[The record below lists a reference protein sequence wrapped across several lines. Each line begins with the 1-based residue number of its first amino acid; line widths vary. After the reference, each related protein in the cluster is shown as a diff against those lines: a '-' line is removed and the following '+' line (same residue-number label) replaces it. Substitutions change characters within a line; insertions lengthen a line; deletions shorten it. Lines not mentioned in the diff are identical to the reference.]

1 MAPLK
6 DKKKK
11 KRRPRKL
18 TGRPPAGKQI
28 IPVFKTGMNRDI
40 PMGGAGGSQ
49 NLIANLLASRQA
61 QPPASAQVIQ
71 TPDQF
76 KLAQDIKSIKTEQAD
91 IAEEVAIQ
99 KKIRKERADKGL
111 TKAQNRVRLDL
122 LAAEN
127 ERIKAEKMEKM
138 RSEAAETS
146 NKRARPGQTGPAG
159 RAEPNPFEGTG
170 RTTNKAA
177 GGAGV
182 AGEEVPKFDLRTK
195 KGKADYEEYKRR
207 KSFVEKEDI
216 GSSSDSAE
224 EVKMNPD

>member
-76 KLAQDIKSIKTEQAD
+76 KLAQDIKSIRTEQAD

-99 KKIRKERADKGL
+99 KKERKERSDAGTKGIRKEYNTAKKRRVTEEQANAAATEMLKSASNLRRQAEADPKQ
-111 TKAQNRVRLDL
+111 AEV
-122 LAAEN
+122 AA
-127 ERIKAEKMEKM
+127 
-138 RSEAAETS
+138 
-146 NKRARPGQTGPAG
+146 
-159 RAEPNPFEGTG
+159 
-170 RTTNKAA
+170 AA
-177 GGAGV
+177 GGAAKEAHTD
-182 AGEEVPKFDLRTK
+182 AGNVVPEEMAGAPMRTAPKAM
-195 KGKADYEEYKRR
+195 GKHKAGKR
-207 KSFVEKEDI
+207 
-216 GSSSDSAE
+216 ATL
-224 EVKMNPD
+224 PDVTE

>member
-76 KLAQDIKSIKTEQAD
+76 KLAQDIRSIKTEQAD

-99 KKIRKERADKGL
+99 KKERQKRSDAGTTGIRAPYKKRGL
-111 TKAQNRVRLDL
+111 TEEQAK
-122 LAAEN
+122 
-127 ERIKAEKMEKM
+127 
-138 RSEAAETS
+138 AAETEALKTAS
-146 NKRARPGQTGPAG
+146 NLNKQAGAEAKQTEVA
-159 RAEPNPFEGTG
+159 A
-170 RTTNKAA
+170 AA
-177 GGAGV
+177 GGAAKEAHTD
-182 AGEEVPKFDLRTK
+182 AGNMVPAGAPLKIVPKAMGGK
-195 KGKADYEEYKRR
+195 KEGKRA
-207 KSFVEKEDI
+207 SL
-216 GSSSDSAE
+216 
-224 EVKMNPD
+224 PDVTE

>member
-76 KLAQDIKSIKTEQAD
+76 KLAQDIKSIRTEQAD

-99 KKIRKERADKGL
+99 KKERKERSDAGTKGIRAPYKKRGL
-111 TKAQNRVRLDL
+111 TEEQAN
-122 LAAEN
+122 AAATEMLKN
-127 ERIKAEKMEKM
+127 ASNLRRQAE
-138 RSEAAETS
+138 
-146 NKRARPGQTGPAG
+146 
-159 RAEPNPFEGTG
+159 AEPKQAEVAA
-170 RTTNKAA
+170 AA
-177 GGAGV
+177 GGAAKEAHTD
-182 AGEEVPKFDLRTK
+182 AGNVVPAEMADAPMRIAPKAM
-195 KGKADYEEYKRR
+195 GKHKAGKR
-207 KSFVEKEDI
+207 ETL
-216 GSSSDSAE
+216 
-224 EVKMNPD
+224 PDVTE

>member
-18 TGRPPAGKQI
+18 TGKPPAGKQI

-76 KLAQDIKSIKTEQAD
+76 KLQQDIKSIKTEQAD

-99 KKIRKERADKGL
+99 KKERKERKERSDAGTKGIRAPYKKRGL
-111 TKAQNRVRLDL
+111 TEEQAN
-122 LAAEN
+122 AAATEMLKN
-127 ERIKAEKMEKM
+127 ASNLRRQAE
-138 RSEAAETS
+138 
-146 NKRARPGQTGPAG
+146 
-159 RAEPNPFEGTG
+159 AEPKQAEVAA
-170 RTTNKAA
+170 AA
-177 GGAGV
+177 GGAAKEAHTD
-182 AGEEVPKFDLRTK
+182 AGNVVPAEMADAPMRIAPKAM
-195 KGKADYEEYKRR
+195 GKH
-207 KSFVEKEDI
+207 KSRETGTGTNF
-216 GSSSDSAE
+216 
-224 EVKMNPD
+224 